1 MQHVTF
7 DTAKRL
13 KEAGF
18 PQMEPEFGQVWYDTN
33 EMPCLIFEGDSMK
46 NVWTACP
53 GRDYGQRVH
62 VGTLKRNYTF
72 APTATDILRELPE
85 SFYLHKHILN
95 GSLFW
100 GCTNG
105 RFAMPE
111 DPFLDSGWHPT
122 ATQATSEVF
131 FAIQRQPT

>member
-1 MQHVTF
+1 MQPIALIA
-7 DTAKRL
+7 DRL
-13 KEAGF
+13 AERH
-18 PQMEPEFGQVWYDTN
+18 PTPDNW
-33 EMPCLIFEGDSMK
+33 I
-46 NVWTACP
+46 
-53 GRDYGQRVH
+53 
-62 VGTLKRNYTF
+62 F
-72 APTATDILRELPE
+72 APTATDILEQLPE
-85 SFYLHKHILN
+85 SFYLHKHILDLN
-95 GSLFW
+95 GKIFW